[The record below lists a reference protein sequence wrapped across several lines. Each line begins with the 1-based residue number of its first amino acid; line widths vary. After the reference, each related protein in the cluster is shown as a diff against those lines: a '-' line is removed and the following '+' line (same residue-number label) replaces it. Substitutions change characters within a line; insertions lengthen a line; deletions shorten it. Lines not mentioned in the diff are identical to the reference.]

1 MFWKNHMNSTTNGDK
16 IIFCKNDLSD
26 SLYKKYESSEYLA
39 VDTEAMGLV
48 HGRDRLCLIQIC
60 NEYKL
65 TSCIQIDRGTCDAN
79 NLKSLLENKN
89 ILKIFHFA
97 RFDIA
102 ALKSNLKIDT
112 QNIFC
117 TKIASKLARTY
128 TNKHGLKDLIYEMLG
143 VELDKTSQSSDWGN
157 NSNLSQE
164 QINYAANDVKYLIDA
179 MKKLNIIL
187 KREDRYL
194 LAKKCFEA
202 ISVHSELDIHHY
214 SNIFEH

>member
-1 MFWKNHMNSTTNGDK
+1 MNKTTSRDE
-16 IIFCKNDLSD
+16 IIFCNNDLSD
-26 SLYKKYESSEYLA
+26 NLYEKYKSCKYLA

-60 NEYKL
+60 NEFKL
-65 TSCIQIDRGTCDAN
+65 TSCIKIDNGVNDAHY
-79 NLKSLLENKN
+79 LKTLFENKN

-97 RFDIA
+97 RFDVA
-102 ALKSNLKIDT
+102 ALKANLKINT

-157 NSNLSQE
+157 QDNLSRE
-164 QINYAANDVKYLIDA
+164 QINYAANDVRYLIDA
-179 MKKLNIIL
+179 MQKLNIIL
-187 KREDRYL
+187 KREDRYD
-194 LAKKCFEA
+194 LAQKCFEA
-202 ISVHSELDIHHY
+202 ISVHSELDINHY

>member
-1 MFWKNHMNSTTNGDK
+1 MAQTNTKDE

-26 SLYKKYESSEYLA
+26 NLYEKYKSSEYLA
-39 VDTEAMGLV
+39 ADTEAMGLV

-60 NEYKL
+60 NEFKL
-65 TSCIQIDRGTCDAN
+65 TSCIKIDNGTCDAS
-79 NLKSLLENKN
+79 NLKSLFENKN

-97 RFDIA
+97 RFDVA
-102 ALKSNLKIDT
+102 ALKSNLKINT

-157 NSNLSQE
+157 QDNLSKE
-164 QINYAANDVKYLIDA
+164 QINYAANDVRYLIEA

-187 KREDRYL
+187 KREDRYE
-194 LAKKCFEA
+194 LAQKCFEA
-202 ISVHSELDIHHY
+202 ISVHSELDINHY